1 MFSKTFPVTV
11 LISLLLLSTSAFATE
26 EVKVKITDK
35 LAEIQVDHNGKS
47 VTIKRNQDQT
57 NTIDEDYALTSRV
70 CPPFCLQP
78 IKLLPGVQTIGELEM
93 LDFLKRKAKGDQSIV
108 IIDSRTPDWVAK
120 GTIPSAIN
128 IPWTKLFPQSSSYEP
143 LEVEDI
149 LTLRFGAVAVD
160 GLWDFSN
167 AKTLVMYCN
176 GPWCG
181 QSPTNIKALVNLGY
195 PAHKIFWYRGGMQAW
210 HAAGLTTVTP

>member
-1 MFSKTFPVTV
+1 MFTRLFSIIAM
-11 LISLLLLSTSAFATE
+11 LSLLPISGLAVSADDT
-26 EVKVKITDK
+26 KVKITEN
-35 LAEIQVDHNGKS
+35 LAEIKVNHNGKT

-57 NTIDEDYALTSRV
+57 NTINEDYALTSRA

-78 IKLLPGVQTIGELEM
+78 MQLLPGVNTIGELEM
-93 LDFLKRKAKGDQSIV
+93 LDLLKRKSKGDQSIV

-120 GTIPSAIN
+120 GTIPGAIN

-143 LEVEDI
+143 LEVEGI
-149 LTLRFGAVAVD
+149 LTLQFGATIAD
-160 GLWDFSN
+160 NIWDFSN
-167 AKTLVMYCN
+167 AKTLVMFCN

-195 PAHKIFWYRGGMQAW
+195 PAHEIFWYRGGMQAW
-210 HAAGLTTVTP
+210 QAAGLTTVSP